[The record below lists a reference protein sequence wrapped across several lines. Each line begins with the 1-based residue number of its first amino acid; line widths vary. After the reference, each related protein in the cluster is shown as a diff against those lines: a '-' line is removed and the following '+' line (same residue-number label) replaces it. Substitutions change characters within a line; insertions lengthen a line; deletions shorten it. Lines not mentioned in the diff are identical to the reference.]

1 MSDLLKRLDEGPV
14 ICAEGYLLALEA
26 RGYLSAGP
34 YVPEAVL
41 DHPEIVEQLHRDF
54 VHAGSDIV
62 EALTFYADRDKLRAL
77 GREGDLER
85 MNRQALAIAVKV
97 AGETG
102 TIAAGNICNTRRN
115 YEPTPATERAVRAEF
130 DEQLAWAV
138 DAGVDHIIG
147 ETFYYLHEARIGLA
161 AIRATELPAVINLA
175 IPASGLT
182 EDGLDL
188 AEAARR
194 LEDEGAA
201 VVGLNCFRGPATMWP
216 LVSRVREAVSCH
228 VAALPVAYRT
238 TPAEPTIFSLT
249 ERGCPPETSLWSPF
263 PTALDP
269 FRCTRY
275 ELASFAS
282 DCVESGVR
290 FVGVCCGGEPFHIR
304 EIAEALGRRPPAAR
318 YAPNMALQPAR
329 PGW

>member
-1 MSDLLKRLDEGPV
+1 V
-14 ICAEGYLLALEA
+14 ICAEGYLFALET

-62 EALTFYADRDKLRAL
+62 EALTFYADRDKLQAL

-97 AGETG
+97 ARDTG
-102 TIAAGNICNTRRN
+102 TIAAGNICNTRHN
-115 YEPTPATERAVRAEF
+115 YEPTAATEKAVRAGF

-161 AIRATELPAVINLA
+161 AIRATGLPAVINLA

-182 EDGLDL
+182 EDGVDP
-188 AEAARR
+188 ADAARR

-216 LVSRVREAVSCH
+216 LVLRVREAVSCH

-238 TPAEPTIFSLT
+238 RPAEPTIFALT
-249 ERGCPPETSLWSPF
+249 DGACPCATPFGSPF
-263 PTALDP
+263 PMALDP

-275 ELASFAS
+275 ELASFAR
-282 DCVESGVR
+282 DCVDAGVR

-304 EIAEALGRRPPAAR
+304 EIAEELGRRPPATR
-318 YAPNMALQPAR
+318 YAPNMTQQPAR

>member
-1 MSDLLKRLDEGPV
+1 MSDLLARLDAGPV
-14 ICAEGYLLALEA
+14 ICAEGYLFALET

-41 DHPEIVEQLHRDF
+41 DHPEIVEQVHRDF
-54 VHAGSDIV
+54 VHAGSDILP
-62 EALTFYADRDKLRAL
+62 ALTFYADRDKLQAL
-77 GREGDLER
+77 GRKGDLEE
-85 MNRQALAIAVKV
+85 MNRQALAIAVRV
-97 AGETG
+97 ARETG
-102 TIAAGNICNTRRN
+102 TIAAGNICNTRHN
-115 YEPTPATERAVRAEF
+115 YQPTAETEKSVRAEF
-130 DEQLAWAV
+130 DERLAWAV

-161 AIRATELPAVINLA
+161 AIRATGLPAVINLA

-182 EDGLDL
+182 EDGVDP
-188 AEAARR
+188 AQAARQ

-216 LVSRVREAVSCH
+216 LVCRVREAVSCH

-238 TPAEPTIFSLT
+238 TPAEPTIFALT
-249 ERGCPPETSLWSPF
+249 DSACPCSTPTGRPF
-263 PTALDP
+263 PVALDP

-275 ELASFAS
+275 ELASFAR
-282 DCVESGVR
+282 DCIGNGIH
-290 FVGVCCGGEPFHIR
+290 FVGVCCGAEPAQIR
-304 EIAEALGRRPPAAR
+304 AIAEELGCRPPATR
-318 YAPNMALQPAR
+318 YSPNMAQQPAR